1 MHFDHD
7 VGIIGGGPAGSALA
21 AYLAREG
28 LDVVV
33 FEATKFPRPHVGESL
48 VPAAN
53 RVLRELGLLEA
64 MEAAGFLRKYGA
76 VWRAHGSR
84 HVYDHDW
91 QGVTAD
97 CAASIRFDERAQE
110 GVHKPYTFHV
120 DRGRFDQ
127 ILLDNAE
134 QLGATVHQEE
144 KVTDIQ
150 LGEVPVLTTRKRSVK
165 VRLVVDASGR
175 ATILGRK
182 LKLRVRDPVFNQLA
196 VHSWF
201 KNFDRGTDR
210 ADHIWVHF
218 LPEPDAW
225 VWQIPIT
232 DELTS
237 IGVVTQRRNLL
248 SAPTA
253 KSLFWEHMRK
263 VPELHDR
270 LKAARQT
277 RPLRFEADY
286 CYAMEQITGDR
297 FMLLG
302 DAARF
307 VDPIFSSG
315 VSIALSSARF
325 AAPVIQDALAKD
337 SFDAS
342 DLESYAEVMR
352 RGTRTWHRFISVYYR
367 LQVVFTWFLRHPEH
381 RLDVLRLLQGDVYDE
396 VDPPVLDAMEQLASA
411 VESNPEHPLRGALGT
426 LSSHAF
432 APKF

>member
-1 MHFDHD
+1 MSTDFD

-21 AYLAREG
+21 AYLARSG
-28 LDVVV
+28 LQVVI
-33 FEATKFPRPHVGESL
+33 FESATFPRPHVGESL

-53 RVLRELGLLEA
+53 RVLGELGLLAA
-64 MEAAGFLRKYGA
+64 MEQAGFPRKYGA

-84 HVYDHDW
+84 HLYDHDW
-91 QGVTAD
+91 QGVSAD
-97 CAASIRFDERAQE
+97 CEASIRFDERPQD
-110 GVHKPYTFHV
+110 GVERPYTFHV
-120 DRGRFDQ
+120 DRGRFDH

-134 QLGATVHQEE
+134 TQGATVYQGE
-144 KVTDIQ
+144 KVTDVT
-150 LGEVPVLTTRKRSVK
+150 LCDAPVLTTPKRSVK

-175 ATILGRK
+175 TTLLGRK

-201 KNFDRGTDR
+201 QGFDRGTTR

-218 LPEPDAW
+218 LPAPDAW

-232 DELTS
+232 DDITS
-237 IGVVTQRRNLL
+237 FGVVTQSRNLQ
-248 SAPTA
+248 SSPTA
-253 KSLFWEHMRK
+253 KTLFWEHVAK

-270 LKAARQT
+270 LQSARQV

-286 CYAMEQITGDR
+286 SYAMTQITGDR

-325 AAPVIQDALAKD
+325 AAPVIAGALDAD

-342 DLESYAEVMR
+342 DLEPYAEAMR

-396 VDPPVLDAMEQLASA
+396 VDPPVLDAMEQLADA
-411 VESNPEHPLRGALGT
+411 VESNPNHPLRGALGT
-426 LSSHAF
+426 LSSHTF
-432 APKF
+432 APRF

>member
-1 MHFDHD
+1 
-7 VGIIGGGPAGSALA
+7 
-21 AYLAREG
+21 
-28 LDVVV
+28 
-33 FEATKFPRPHVGESL
+33 
-48 VPAAN
+48 
-53 RVLRELGLLEA
+53 
-64 MEAAGFLRKYGA
+64 
-76 VWRAHGSR
+76 
-84 HVYDHDW
+84 
-91 QGVTAD
+91 
-97 CAASIRFDERAQE
+97 
-110 GVHKPYTFHV
+110 
-120 DRGRFDQ
+120 
-127 ILLDNAE
+127 
-134 QLGATVHQEE
+134 
-144 KVTDIQ
+144 
-150 LGEVPVLTTRKRSVK
+150 